1 MPRGRACAYPSDN
14 QRNQLAITMHV
25 VEATTAPDREAVDI
39 VEDIN
44 LALRPSG
51 PTSVG
56 GFAVALE
63 CVAHL
68 HPTVGVR
75 VRTSPTFGSSISG
88 STTSKIN
95 YMGTTSY
102 LADGIA
108 TSIMFNRSV
117 ALARPATEQADKATG
132 GNARGIPP
140 RGSTV

>member
-1 MPRGRACAYPSDN
+1 
-14 QRNQLAITMHV
+14 
-25 VEATTAPDREAVDI
+25 
-39 VEDIN
+39 
-44 LALRPSG
+44 
-51 PTSVG
+51 
-56 GFAVALE
+56 
-63 CVAHL
+63 VAHL

-75 VRTSPTFGSSISG
+75 VRTSPTPGSSISG

>member
-1 MPRGRACAYPSDN
+1 
-14 QRNQLAITMHV
+14 MHV

-39 VEDIN
+39 VEDII

-56 GFAVALE
+56 GSTVVLE
-63 CVAHL
+63 CAAQL
-68 HPTVGVR
+68 YPTVGVR
-75 VRTSPTFGSSISG
+75 VRTSPTLGSGTSG

-95 YMGTTSY
+95 YMGTTTSY

-108 TSIMFNRSV
+108 TSIMFHRSV

-140 RGSTV
+140 RGRTV